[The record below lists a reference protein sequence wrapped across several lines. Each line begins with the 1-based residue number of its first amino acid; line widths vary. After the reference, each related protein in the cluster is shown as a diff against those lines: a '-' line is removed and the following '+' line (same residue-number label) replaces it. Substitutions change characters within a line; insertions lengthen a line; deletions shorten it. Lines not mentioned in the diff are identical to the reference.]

1 MRIITGSA
9 KGTKLKVPVGIDTR
23 PTADR
28 VKESVFNILSD
39 IVVDAHVLDI
49 FAGTGNLG
57 LEALS
62 RGAKTAVFI
71 DNSNDSIA
79 IIKENANH
87 TKLAQQTE
95 IYKNDVLRALD
106 RFVQDERSFD
116 LLFCDPPY
124 KKGFVQVVLEKL
136 DQFPIMALGGVVV
149 IEHSRHEKIADE
161 WENLQLKR
169 TERYG
174 ATLVSFLLYQKKQG
188 VI

>member
-9 KGTKLKVPVGIDTR
+9 KGAKLKAPQGLDTR

-28 VKESVFNILSD
+28 VKESVFNILGD
-39 IVVDAHVLDI
+39 IVVDANVLDL

-62 RGAKTAVFI
+62 RGAKRAVFI
-71 DNSNDSIA
+71 DQGSESIS

-87 TKLAQQTE
+87 TKLVEQTE
-95 IYKNDVLRALD
+95 IYRNDVLRALD
-106 RFVQDERSFD
+106 KFVQTGRSFD

-124 KKGFVQVVLEKL
+124 KKGFVQAVLEKL
-136 DQFPIMALGGVVV
+136 DNNSIMAPNGIVV
-149 IEHSRHEKIADE
+149 IEHSRHEPIIDE
-161 WENLQLKR
+161 WKNLQLRR

-174 ATLVSFLLYQKKQG
+174 ATLISFLLYKTN
-188 VI
+188 